1 MSKELIINATEN
13 ETRVALLEDGVL
25 AEFFME
31 RGNHLNIS
39 GNIYKARVNRVLPG
53 MQAAFV
59 DIGLDQA
66 AFIYV
71 TDVFTEASR
80 EFENIFN
87 ETVEETD
94 PAGTGARDKEFEAPA
109 PPPVADVSIEDLLA
123 EGQEILVQVSKSP
136 IGSKGARITTRISLP
151 GRFLVLMPTVDHV
164 GVSKR
169 IIDDKERQR
178 LKEMVVAQRREPFG
192 FIVRTAAEG
201 IEKEKLEK
209 EMLLLV
215 NLWQK
220 IQKRF
225 ASASAPALLHRDMT
239 VSLRAVRDY
248 LTHEADRVVVDSD
261 YVYNEIITFLD
272 EIMPRMKASVE
283 RYTGSEPVFDAYNI
297 EGDVF
302 RSLKKKVW
310 LKSGGYI
317 IIEPTEALVVIDV
330 NTGGYVGKHN
340 FEETVFKTNLEA
352 AREIAYQIRL
362 RNLGGIIIIDFI
374 DMARESNREKVFAAL
389 KEFLEKDKSKTT
401 ILPFS
406 ELGLIQMTRK
416 RTRNSVARMLCEPCF
431 YCNGDGYLLS
441 RQTIC
446 FNIYR
451 EILREAQDL
460 SGEKVTVKVHPDIA
474 EMLHGEESRIIT
486 SLEEDLGRQIIIYPM
501 PKFHIEQFEIEEIL

>member
-1 MSKELIINATEN
+1 MSKELVINAAKA

-31 RGNHLNIS
+31 RGNHMNIS
-39 GNIYKARVNRVLPG
+39 GNIYKARVMRVLPG

-71 TDVFTEASR
+71 TDVISEPAK
-80 EFENIFN
+80 EYVNIFN
-87 ETVEETD
+87 ETAENGNGLAEEE
-94 PAGTGARDKEFEAPA
+94 AGGGDDL
-109 PPPVADVSIEDLLA
+109 VMDDDLSVSIEDVLS
-123 EGQEILVQVSKSP
+123 EGQELLVQVAKSP

-169 IIDDKERQR
+169 IVDDRERQR
-178 LKEMVVAQRREPFG
+178 LKDLVLSFRENSFG
-192 FIVRTAAEG
+192 FIIRTAAEG
-201 IEKEKLEK
+201 IGREKLEK
-209 EMLLLV
+209 EMKLLV
-215 NLWQK
+215 SLWEK
-220 IQKRF
+220 IKERY
-225 ASASAPALLHRDMT
+225 ASASPPSLLHRDMT

-261 YVYNEIITFLD
+261 YVYDEIISFLD
-272 EIMPRMKASVE
+272 ETMPAMKSSVE
-283 RYTGSEPVFDAYNI
+283 RYRGGEPIFDAYNI

-302 RSLKKKVW
+302 RALKKKVW

-317 IIEPTEALVVIDV
+317 VIEPTEALVVIDV

-374 DMARESNREKVFAAL
+374 DMARKANREKVFNAL
-389 KEFLEKDKSKTT
+389 KEFLAKDKNRTT
-401 ILPFS
+401 VYPFS

-451 EILREAQDL
+451 EILRESHDL
-460 SGEKVTVKVHPDIA
+460 SGKKVTVKVHPDIA
-474 EMLHGEESRIIT
+474 SMLHGEENRLVT
-486 SLEEDLGRQIIIYPM
+486 DLENELGRQIVIYPVSR
-501 PKFHIEQFEIEEIL
+501 FHIEQFEIEETM